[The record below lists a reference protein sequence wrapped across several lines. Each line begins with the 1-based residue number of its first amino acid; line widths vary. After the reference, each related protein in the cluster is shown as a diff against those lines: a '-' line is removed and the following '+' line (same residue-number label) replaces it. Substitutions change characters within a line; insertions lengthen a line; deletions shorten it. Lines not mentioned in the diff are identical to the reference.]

1 MSPTKLESQAFALT
15 AAQRDIWLDQLSRGD
30 SPLYNIGGYVE
41 LAGPF
46 SAELIQQAIELL
58 VRKHDA
64 LRTVLLPDAGSD
76 GLPLQRFAQSMPVE
90 VPLED
95 LSAHPEPLAA
105 AQALIRQRMEE
116 PYPFDGGPLFRFF
129 LVRLDARHHL
139 LGTQAHHLI
148 LDGWGFGQM
157 LQSLGG
163 IYSALQAGRRPELSA
178 PSYVEFIRDDARY
191 HDSPRYLRDRAY
203 WQDKYRTLPEPL
215 LMPRYR
221 ERFAREAAAAGDT
234 PSNNLLQP
242 FPTHLHERMKQW
254 AKTCQASAFH
264 VLLAALYVYFT
275 RTLQRDEWVVGLPI
289 LNRSNA
295 RFKNTLGLFTQVSA
309 VRFSFSQDLP
319 FGELVRAVRDV
330 LKQDFRHQRFPLSEM
345 NRSLGLLRE
354 DRGQLFDLS
363 LSYEQDDHDYRYGE
377 ALGHSVKVCNGHE
390 PLPLAIHLRSNSYND
405 KAWMHYL
412 YNEAYFQGGE
422 IEALAERLVH
432 VLEQGLADTRLPI
445 AEFSLLSARDTAQL
459 QEWNASGRAPACTQP
474 LHARIEAQAAVRPQA
489 LAAVCLGQSLT
500 YAELNRK
507 ANSLAHH
514 LRLLGVQPDDRVA
527 IVARRGLDTLVGLL
541 AILKAGAAYVPID
554 PAHPAERLNYLLED
568 SAPLAVL
575 AQAELL
581 ARLPTL
587 SVPVIDLGSDD
598 WREQPQSNPQVP
610 GLTPAHLA
618 YVIYT
623 SGSTGLPKG
632 VMVEHR
638 TLANL
643 VDWHCSAFDLGPGGQ
658 TSSLAGFGFD
668 AMAWEVWPALCSGA
682 TLHLPPPHDGNEDIE
697 ALLDWWR
704 AQPLDVSFL
713 PTPVAEYAFN
723 QRRGH
728 PTLRTLLIGGDRL
741 RQFAEDPGFAVIN
754 NYGPT
759 EATVVATSGRVA
771 VGQGLH
777 IGRPIDYTR
786 VYLLDE
792 QRRPVPVGVAG
803 ELYVAG
809 AGVAR
814 GYLNRPELTAE
825 RFLDDPFSDEPV
837 IEGQR
842 ARMYRTG
849 DLARWLAD
857 GSLEYLGRNDDQV
870 KIRGM
875 RIELGEIES
884 ALAALS
890 GVQEAV
896 VQARDGRL
904 LAYFTEQS
912 GPEQPLEINQ
922 LHVQLQSRLPDY
934 MLPAAYVR
942 LAALPLTANGKLDR
956 RALPVPGQ
964 EAFISRGY
972 EAPQGAVETRLAAI
986 WAELLQVERVGRQD
1000 HFFELGGHSLL
1011 AVTLVERMRQAGL
1024 QADVRVLFDQPT
1036 LASLAAAVG
1045 GTREVEV
1052 PANRIVPDCLR
1063 ITPDMLVLAQLDQV
1077 SIERIV
1083 ATVPGGVAN
1092 VQEIYPLAPLQE
1104 GLLYHHMTEARD
1116 PYQQHAMFAFD
1127 SLQRLD
1133 AFAQALQQV
1142 IARHDILRT
1151 SLVWDG
1157 LEQPMQVV
1165 WRQARLQLEEVLPD
1179 PEGGDIAEQLRERL
1193 DPGLRPLDLGRAP
1206 MMALAYSEDPRN
1218 RRWVGMLRFHH
1229 LVNDATSTGVLLEEI
1244 HAHLQGRAEQ
1254 LPEAVPYRR
1263 YVAQTRLGSRDEEH
1277 QAFFREWLADVDEP
1291 SLAFGRL
1298 ERKTEGDEHE
1308 KVECQLTPSQ
1318 SLRLRSQA
1326 RAQGVSAA
1334 SVFHLAWALV
1344 LGRLCGREDVVF
1356 GTVLLG
1362 RLQAGAGADRALGMF
1377 INTLP
1382 LRLDLA
1388 GQTAAQAVR
1397 ETHRRLSALLAHEH
1411 APLAL
1416 AQRCSGVAAP
1426 TPLFNS
1432 LLNYRHGQAADGQDL
1447 MRDLLGIQLL
1457 GSEDI
1462 LSYPLMLSVDD
1473 LDEGFKLSAMAPRSL
1488 GPQRLLDTLQTVLDG
1503 LVQALEQSPQTALR
1517 QLPVLPPAQLHQLLV
1532 EFNATEVDYPREQT
1546 LHGLFEAQVRRTPDA
1561 VALQAGEQQ
1570 LTYAQLNQRANQLAH
1585 HLRDLGV
1592 QPDTRVGICVERSL
1606 ELVIGLLGI
1615 LKAGGAYVPLDPGYP
1630 QERIHYMLQ
1639 DSAPLAVLVHGA
1651 TRELLAES
1659 PARLID
1665 FDRCDWQQQPVDD
1678 PLVPGLN
1685 VTHLAYVIYTS
1696 GSTGLPKGVMIEH
1709 RGLGNLMHWGSQICP
1724 DAQQGAL
1731 LQRAPFSF
1739 DGSVWELFWPLTNG
1753 MRLVLARPDGHR
1765 EPAYLAQ
1772 TIREQGITVIKFV
1785 PALLQQFLELD
1796 EVSQCRSLT
1805 DVFSGGGELTAAMA
1819 RRFQQLLPQAR
1830 LHNVY
1835 GPTEA
1840 TVDSTAWTLE
1850 PGAPVPDIQLPI
1862 GRPIGNT
1869 RLYVLDE
1876 HDRPVPLGV
1885 SGHLHIG
1892 GVGVARGYLGLP
1904 QLQAER
1910 FIDSPFV
1917 AGDRL
1922 YRSGDLVR
1930 YRADGCLEFLGRNDF
1945 QVKLRGL
1952 RVELGEIEARLASHS
1967 ALREVVVLMRD
1978 ERLVAYFT
1986 LRDAA
1991 TAPGIEGLRGHL
2003 LAQVPEYMVPS
2014 AFVQLE
2020 ALPLSPNGKLDRK
2033 ALPAPGQD
2041 AVLSRSFEA
2050 PQGEVET
2057 ALAQIWAE
2065 VLKIERVGRHDHFFE
2080 LGGHSLLAVSLVAR
2094 MRQAGLNADAR
2105 VLFSQP
2111 TLAELAAKTV
2121 GHVQRLAI
2129 PATTIPTLNRKRR
2142 L

>member
-1 MSPTKLESQAFALT
+1 MSPSQVAPPTFALT

-41 LAGPF
+41 LAGPLD
-46 SAELIQQAIELL
+46 AGLLQQAIELL

-64 LRTVLLPDAGSD
+64 LRTVLLPGAGSD
-76 GLPLQRFAQSMPVE
+76 GLPLQSFASAMPVV

-95 LSAHPEPLAA
+95 VSAHPEPLAT
-105 AQALIRQRMEE
+105 AQGLIRQRMEQ
-116 PYPFDGGPLFRFF
+116 PYGFDGGPLFRFF
-129 LVRLDARHHL
+129 LIRLDARHHL

-163 IYSALQAGRRPELSA
+163 IYSALQAGRRPEVAA

-203 WQDKYRTLPEPL
+203 WQDKYQALPEPL

-221 ERFAREAAAAGDT
+221 ERFAREAAGDT

-254 AKTCQASAFH
+254 ARTCRASAFH

-275 RTLQRDEWVVGLPI
+275 RTAQRDEWVVGLPI

-309 VRFSFSQDLP
+309 VRFRFGEELS

-330 LKQDFRHQRFPLSEM
+330 LQQDFRHQRFPLSEM

-412 YNEAYFQGGE
+412 YNEAYFQGPE

-432 VLEQGLADTRLPI
+432 VLEQGLANTERPI
-445 AEFSLLSARDTAQL
+445 AEISLLSAGDKARL
-459 QEWNASGRAPACTQP
+459 QQWNASDRPRADTQP
-474 LHARIEAQAAVRPQA
+474 LHARIEARAVATPQA
-489 LAAVCLGQSLT
+489 VAAVCLGQTLS
-500 YAELNRK
+500 YAQLNRR
-507 ANSLAHH
+507 ANALAHH
-514 LRLLGVQPDDRVA
+514 LRSLGAGPDERVA

-554 PAHPAERLNYLLED
+554 PAHPAERLGYLLAD

-575 AQAELL
+575 SQAALL
-581 ARLPTL
+581 TRLPAL
-587 SVPVIDLGSDD
+587 DVPLIDLDAFD
-598 WREQPQSNPQVP
+598 WQAQPGDNPQVP
-610 GLTPAHLA
+610 GLTAAHLA

-638 TLANL
+638 PLGNL
-643 VDWHCSAFDLGPGGQ
+643 VDWHCAAFNLGPGGHA
-658 TSSLAGFGFD
+658 SSLAGFGFD

-682 TLHLPPPHDGNEDIE
+682 TLHLPPAHEGSEDID

-713 PTPVAEYAFN
+713 PTPVAEYAFS
-723 QRRGH
+723 QRLGH

-771 VGQGLH
+771 AGQDLH
-777 IGRPIDYTR
+777 IGRPIANTR

-792 QRRPVPVGVAG
+792 HRRPVPPGVAG
-803 ELYVAG
+803 ELYVGG

-814 GYLNRPELTAE
+814 GYLNRSELSAE
-825 RFLDDPFSDEPV
+825 RFLDDPFSDQP
-837 IEGQR
+837 Q

-857 GSLEYLGRNDDQV
+857 GTLDYLGRNDDQV

-875 RIELGEIES
+875 RIEPGEIES
-884 ALAALS
+884 ALAAVS
-890 GVQEAV
+890 GVQETV

-904 LAYFTEQS
+904 LAYFTEPS
-912 GPEQPLEINQ
+912 GTGQPLQINR
-922 LHVQLQSRLPDY
+922 LHEQLQGRLPDY
-934 MLPAAYVR
+934 MLPSAYVR

-956 RALPVPGQ
+956 QALPAPGQ
-964 EAFISRGY
+964 EAFIRRGH
-972 EAPQGAVETRLAAI
+972 EAPRGAVETRLAQI
-986 WAELLQVERVGRQD
+986 WAALLQVERVGRQD

-1011 AVTLVERMRQAGL
+1011 AVNLVERMRQAGL
-1024 QADVRVLFDQPT
+1024 QADVRVLFEQPT

-1045 GTREVEV
+1045 ATREIEV
-1052 PANRIVPDCLR
+1052 PANRIVPDCLH
-1063 ITPDMLVLAQLDQV
+1063 ITPQMLVLAQLDPA

-1104 GLLYHHMTEARD
+1104 GLLYHHLTEARD
-1116 PYQQHAMFAFD
+1116 PYQQHALFAFD
-1127 SLQRLD
+1127 SLERLD
-1133 AFAQALQQV
+1133 AFAEALQRV

-1151 SLVWDG
+1151 SLAWDG

-1179 PEGGDIAEQLRERL
+1179 PEGGDIAQQLRERL
-1193 DPGLRPLDLGRAP
+1193 DPRLRPLDLGRAP
-1206 MMALAYSEDPRN
+1206 MMALAYSEDARN

-1244 HAHLQGRAEQ
+1244 HAHLQGRAQ
-1254 LPEAVPYRR
+1254 SLPEPVPYRR
-1263 YVAQTRLGSRDEEH
+1263 YVAQTRLGSRQEEH
-1277 QAFFREWLADVDEP
+1277 EAFFRDWLADVDEP
-1291 SLAFGRL
+1291 SLAFGLLAR
-1298 ERKTEGDEHE
+1298 EVAGDAHE
-1308 KVECQLTPSQ
+1308 KVECLLAPP
-1318 SLRLRSQA
+1318 LAARLREQA
-1326 RAQGVSAA
+1326 RALGVSAA
-1334 SVFHLAWALV
+1334 SVFHLGWALL

-1388 GQTAAQAVR
+1388 GQGAAEAVR

-1432 LLNYRHGQAADGQDL
+1432 LLNYRHAPAADVQG
-1447 MRDLLGIQLL
+1447 LLGDLPGIRLL
-1457 GSEDI
+1457 GSDDI

-1473 LDEGFKLSAMAPRSL
+1473 LEQAFKLSAMAPRQL
-1488 GPQRLLDTLQTVLDG
+1488 QPQRLLDALQTVLEG
-1503 LVQALEQSPQTALR
+1503 LVQALEQAPASPLR
-1517 QLPVLPPAQLHQLLV
+1517 QLPVMPPAQLRQLLV

-1561 VALQAGEQQ
+1561 VAVQAGDRQ
-1570 LTYAQLNQRANQLAH
+1570 LTYAQLNRRANQLAH
-1585 HLRDLGV
+1585 HLRELGV
-1592 QPDTRVGICVERSL
+1592 RPDTRVGICVERSL
-1606 ELVIGLLGI
+1606 ELLVGLLGI

-1630 QERIHYMLQ
+1630 RERLHYMLQ

-1651 TRELLAES
+1651 TGELLAGV
-1659 PARLID
+1659 PAELID
-1665 FDRCDWQQQPVDD
+1665 FDRCTWQQQPMDD
-1678 PLVPGLN
+1678 PQVPGLD
-1685 VTHLAYVIYTS
+1685 VGHLAYVIYTS
-1696 GSTGLPKGVMIEH
+1696 GSTGQPKGVMIEH

-1724 DAQQGAL
+1724 QAQPGAL

-1739 DGSVWELFWPLTNG
+1739 DGSVWELFWPLTAG
-1753 MRLVLARPDGHR
+1753 LRLVLARPDGHR

-1772 TIREQGITVIKFV
+1772 LIRQQRITVIKFV

-1796 EVSQCRSLT
+1796 EVSQCTSLT
-1805 DVFSGGGELTAAMA
+1805 DVFSGGGELTAAIA
-1819 RRFQQLLPQAR
+1819 RRFRQLLPHAR

-1850 PGAPVPDIQLPI
+1850 PEAPVPDSQLPI

-1869 RLYVLDE
+1869 RLYVLDA
-1876 HDRPVPLGV
+1876 HDQPVPLGV

-1986 LRDAA
+1986 LRDGEAP
-1991 TAPGIEGLRGHL
+1991 PGIEGLRGHL
-2003 LAQVPEYMVPS
+2003 LALVPEYMVPS

-2111 TLAELAAKTV
+2111 TLAQLAARTV
-2121 GHVQRLAI
+2121 GQVQRLAI
-2129 PATTIPTLNRKRR
+2129 PATTIPALNRKRR

>member
-1 MSPTKLESQAFALT
+1 MTAPQSFPLT

-41 LAGPF
+41 LSGPF
-46 SAELIQQAIELL
+46 SAQLMQQALELL

-64 LRTVLLPDAGSD
+64 LRTVLLLDAGPA
-76 GLPLQRFAQSMPVE
+76 GLPMQTFAETMAVPMP
-90 VPLED
+90 LDD
-95 LSAHPEPLAA
+95 LSTRPEPWAA
-105 AQALIRQRMEE
+105 AQALMQQRMEQ
-116 PYPFDGGPLFRFF
+116 PYRFDGGPLFRFF
-129 LVRLDARHHL
+129 LVRLDERHHL

-163 IYSALQAGRRPELSA
+163 IYSALQRGRRPELSA
-178 PSYVEFIRDDARY
+178 PSYIDFIRDDARY
-191 HDSPRYLRDRAY
+191 HDSPRYIRDRAY
-203 WQDKYRTLPEPL
+203 WQDKYRSLPEPL
-215 LMPRYR
+215 LMPRHR
-221 ERFAREAAAAGDT
+221 ERFARDAASGGT
-234 PSNNLLQP
+234 PGNNLVQP
-242 FPTHLHERMKQW
+242 FPAALHERMKQL
-254 AKTCQASAFH
+254 AKTWQASAFH
-264 VLLAALYVYFT
+264 VLLAALYVYFS
-275 RTLQRDEWVVGLPI
+275 RTAQRTEWVVGLPI

-295 RFKNTLGLFTQVSA
+295 RFKNTLGLFAQVSA
-309 VRFSFSQDLP
+309 VRFDFSQDLP
-319 FGELVRAVRDV
+319 FGELVRAVRDG

-345 NRSLGLLRE
+345 NRDLGLLRE
-354 DRGQLFDLS
+354 ERGQLFDLS

-377 ALGHSVKVCNGHE
+377 ALAHSVKVSNRHE

-405 KAWMHYL
+405 KAWMHYI
-412 YNEAYFQGGE
+412 YNEAYFEGRE
-422 IEALAERLVH
+422 IEALAERLNH
-432 VLEQGLADTRLPI
+432 VLEQGLAAVHLPI
-445 AEFSLLSARDTAQL
+445 AEFSLLGARDTALL
-459 QEWNASGRAPACTQP
+459 QQWNPS
-474 LHARIEAQAAVRPQA
+474 ARVEARPQTLSARFEAQAAATPEA
-489 LAAVCLGQSLT
+489 LAAVCLERSLT
-500 YAELNRK
+500 YAELNRQ
-507 ANSLAHH
+507 ANALAHH
-514 LRLLGVQPDDRVA
+514 LLTLGVQPDDRVA

-554 PAHPAERLNYLLED
+554 PAHPAERLRYLLDD
-568 SAPLAVL
+568 SAPVAVL
-575 AQAELL
+575 TQGELL
-581 ARLPTL
+581 ARLPAL
-587 SVPVIDLGSDD
+587 AVPVLDLHAAA
-598 WREQPQSNPQVP
+598 WRHQPSSNPRVP
-610 GLTPAHLA
+610 GLTPANLA

-638 TLANL
+638 TLGNL
-643 VDWHCSAFDLGPGGQ
+643 VDWHCQAFDLGTDSH

-668 AMAWEVWPALCSGA
+668 AMAWEVWPALCAGA
-682 TLHLPPPHDGNEDIE
+682 TLHLAPAHDGNEDID
-697 ALLDWWR
+697 ALLAWWR

-713 PTPVAEYAFN
+713 PTPVAEYAFG
-723 QRRGH
+723 QRLGH

-741 RQFAEDPGFAVIN
+741 RQFGEEQGFAVIN

-759 EATVVATSGRVA
+759 EATVVATSGRVEA
-771 VGQGLH
+771 GQGRH
-777 IGRPIDYTR
+777 IGRPIDNAR
-786 VYLLDE
+786 IYLLDE
-792 QRRPVPVGVAG
+792 QRRPLPVGVPG
-803 ELYVAG
+803 ELYVGG

-814 GYLNRPELTAE
+814 GYLNRPQLTAAS
-825 RFLDDPFSDEPV
+825 FLEDPFDDTPD
-837 IEGQR
+837 

-857 GSLEYLGRNDDQV
+857 GTLEYLGRNDDQV

-884 ALAALS
+884 ALAALEP
-890 GVQEAV
+890 VQEAV
-896 VQARDGRL
+896 VLARDGRL
-904 LAYFTEQS
+904 LAYFTEQPGS
-912 GPEQPLEINQ
+912 VQPLAIDQ
-922 LHVQLQSRLPDY
+922 LHAQLKSRLPDY

-956 RALPVPGQ
+956 RALPAPGQ
-964 EAFISRGY
+964 EAFITRGH
-972 EAPQGAVETRLAAI
+972 EPPQGPVETRLAGI

-1024 QADVRVLFDQPT
+1024 PADVRVLFAQPT

-1052 PANRIVPDCLR
+1052 PANRIAADCTC
-1063 ITPDMLVLAQLDQV
+1063 ITPDMLALAQLDQA

-1083 ATVPGGVAN
+1083 ATVPGGAAN
-1092 VQEIYPLAPLQE
+1092 VQDIYPLAPLQE

-1116 PYQQHAMFAFD
+1116 PYQQHAMFAFER
-1127 SLQRLD
+1127 LEHLD

-1151 SLVWDG
+1151 SLVWEG

-1165 WRQARLQLEEVLPD
+1165 WREARLGLEEVRLE
-1179 PEGGDIAEQLRERL
+1179 PEAGDVAGQLRERL
-1193 DPGLRPLDLGRAP
+1193 DPRRHPLDLGRAP

-1244 HAHLQGRAEQ
+1244 QAHLQGRAAQ

-1263 YVAQTRLGSRDEEH
+1263 YVAQTRLGSRHEEH
-1277 QAFFREWLADVDEP
+1277 EAFFRQWLADVDEP
-1291 SLAFGRL
+1291 TLAFGLL
-1298 ERKTEGDEHE
+1298 EREVDGAAHE
-1308 KVECQLTPSQ
+1308 KLECLLEPA
-1318 SLRLRSQA
+1318 LARRLRSQA
-1326 RAQGVSAA
+1326 RALGVSAA
-1334 SVFHLAWALV
+1334 SMFHLAWARV

-1382 LRLDLA
+1382 LRIDLA
-1388 GQTAAQAVR
+1388 GRGVADGVR

-1426 TPLFNS
+1426 MPLFNS
-1432 LLNYRHGQAADGQDL
+1432 LLNYRHAQAADSQTADSQAADGQSLPGDWPGI
-1447 MRDLLGIQLL
+1447 RLLDSQDVVG
-1457 GSEDI
+1457 
-1462 LSYPLMLSVDD
+1462 YPLMLSVDD
-1473 LDEGFKLSAMAPRSL
+1473 LDQGFRLGAMVPRSL
-1488 GPQRLLDTLQTVLDG
+1488 GAQRLLDYLRTVLDG
-1503 LVQALEQSPQTALR
+1503 LVDALEQAPHTALQ
-1517 QLPVLPPAQLHQLLV
+1517 QLPVLPSAELRRLLV
-1532 EFNATEVDYPREQT
+1532 ELNATEVDYPRQQT
-1546 LHGLFEAQVRRTPDA
+1546 LHGWFEAQVRRTPDV
-1561 VALQAGEQQ
+1561 VALQFGDKQ
-1570 LTYAQLNQRANQLAH
+1570 LTYAGLNQRANQLAH
-1585 HLRDLGV
+1585 RLRELGV
-1592 QPDTRVGICVERSL
+1592 GPDTRVGICVERSL
-1606 ELVIGLLGI
+1606 ELPIGLLGI

-1630 QERIHYMLQ
+1630 LERIQHMLQ

-1651 TRELLAES
+1651 TRELLAGVS
-1659 PARLID
+1659 TTLID
-1665 FDRCDWQQQPVDD
+1665 FDRCDWQQQPLGD
-1678 PLVPGLN
+1678 PQVPGLN
-1685 VTHLAYVIYTS
+1685 ATHLAYVIYTS

-1709 RGLGNLMHWGSQICP
+1709 RSLGNLMHWSSQICP
-1724 DAQQGAL
+1724 DTREGSL

-1739 DGSVWELFWPLTNG
+1739 DASVWELFWPLTNG

-1765 EPAYLAQ
+1765 DPAYLARM
-1772 TIREQGITVIKFV
+1772 IREQGISVIQFV

-1796 EVSQCRSLT
+1796 EVGQCRSLT
-1805 DVFSGGGELTAAMA
+1805 DVFCGGGELTAAMA
-1819 RRFQQLLPQAR
+1819 RRFRQLLPRVR

-1840 TVDSTAWTLE
+1840 TVDCTAWTLE

-1869 RLYVLDE
+1869 RLYVLD
-1876 HDRPVPLGV
+1876 DQDQPVPLGV

-1930 YRADGCLEFLGRNDF
+1930 YRPDGCLEFLGRNDF

-1952 RVELGEIEARLASHS
+1952 RVELGEIEARLATHS
-1967 ALREVVVLMRD
+1967 GLREVVVLMRE

-1986 LRDAA
+1986 LHDAEVPPDIA
-1991 TAPGIEGLRGHL
+1991 GLRGYL

-2014 AFVQLE
+2014 AFVRLE

-2041 AVLSRSFEA
+2041 AVLSRGFEA

-2111 TLAELAAKTV
+2111 TLAELAARTV
-2121 GHVQRLAI
+2121 GHVQQLAI
-2129 PATTIPTLNRKRR
+2129 PATTIPTLDRKRR